1 MLDLVLQ
8 ILYGAGNQ
16 VLWVSRN
23 PISFIDEGEGVETH
37 RYNDKGYKQ
46 DNLELD
52 LAYFEKEE
60 YQNISAII
68 LVKNAITERD
78 IENNYIIFT
87 NPLANVPINVERL
100 RAFNVM
106 VQRSKDDNMI
116 RYEILKAN
124 RLSE

>member
-1 MLDLVLQ
+1 M
-8 ILYGAGNQ
+8 
-16 VLWVSRN
+16 
-23 PISFIDEGEGVETH
+23 
-37 RYNDKGYKQ
+37 
-46 DNLELD
+46 D